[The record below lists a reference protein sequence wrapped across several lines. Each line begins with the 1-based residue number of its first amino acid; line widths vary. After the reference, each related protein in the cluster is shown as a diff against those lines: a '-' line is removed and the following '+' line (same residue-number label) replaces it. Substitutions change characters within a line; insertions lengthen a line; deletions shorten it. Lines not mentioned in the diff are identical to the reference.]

1 MWQKDFDR
9 ILSSEEPIVPSSGFA
24 DAVMQAVRREA
35 AAPPPISFPWK
46 YALPGLGLAG
56 LLVVVAM
63 LLPPTP
69 AARAGV
75 VLLASRQLPALFA
88 AVFETTRRLGLD
100 RLMVALL
107 LAWASVKL
115 STRLA
120 SWKS

>member
-1 MWQKDFDR
+1 MWHEDFDR

-46 YALPGLGLAG
+46 YALPGLGLTG
-56 LLVVVAM
+56 LLVVVV
-63 LLPPTP
+63 LLTP
-69 AARAGV
+69 LPSARTGI
-75 VLLASRQLPALFA
+75 VLLASRHLPALFA
-88 AVFETTRRLGLD
+88 AVLETTRKLGLD
-100 RLMVALL
+100 RLMVALF

>member
-1 MWQKDFDR
+1 MWHEDFDR

-46 YALPGLGLAG
+46 YALPGLGLTG
-56 LLVVVAM
+56 LLVVVV
-63 LLPPTP
+63 LLTP
-69 AARAGV
+69 VPEARTGI
-75 VLLASRQLPALFA
+75 VLLASRHLPALFA
-88 AVFETTRRLGLD
+88 AVLETTRRLGLD
-100 RLMVALL
+100 RLMVPLL